1 MGEPSAG
8 SLPEVGAARGVP
20 ESVEIFDTTLRDGSQ
35 FEGISLSVDDKLR
48 VAQQLDWLGV
58 DWIEGGYPQA
68 NPKDAEFFRRAAAGE
83 LELSTSTLVAF
94 GSTRRTRGRVDEDPT
109 LSALIGAGTSTVC
122 IVGKSSEFHV
132 TEALR
137 TDLAEG
143 VAMVRESVEFLAAAG
158 LRVLFDAE
166 HFFDGYKANPSF
178 TLSVLEAAAMAGAD
192 TLVLCDTNGGSLPHE
207 VQRITTEVVSYLDG
221 MRIGIHTQNDT
232 GCAVANSLAAVVGG
246 ASHVQGTVNGYGER
260 TGNANLMTVIPDLTL
275 KMGVR
280 TLPEGRMERLTA
292 VSRHVAELV
301 NLPPHPADPFVG
313 TSAFAHKGG
322 LHTSALARSG
332 SETYEHVDPAVVGN
346 HSRVLVSDLGGR
358 AGMGMKAKEFGVDL
372 DDRAAAE
379 LSARVAQLEAQG
391 YVFEAADA
399 SLELLMR
406 RATGWSP
413 GYFDLEGYRVSS
425 YHREG
430 AASPSGDVD
439 LSTEATI
446 KVWVGGERIAAVG
459 EGNGPVNALDEAL
472 RNALDGRWPALGHI
486 HLTDF
491 RVRVLAGPSG
501 PGAADTAAVVRV
513 LAQHTNGS
521 HTWTTIGVSPNV
533 IEASWEALVDGIVYG
548 LLHDELS
555 RIG

>member
-1 MGEPSAG
+1 MG
-8 SLPEVGAARGVP
+8 SLPDVGSVP
-20 ESVEIFDTTLRDGSQ
+20 GAPDSVEVFDTTLRDGSQ
-35 FEGISLSVDDKLR
+35 FEGISLTVEDKLG
-48 VAQQLDWLGV
+48 VAEQLDWLGV

-83 LELSTSTLVAF
+83 LELSNSTLVAF

-109 LSALIGAGTSTVC
+109 LAALVAAGTSTVC

-137 TDLAEG
+137 TTTEEG
-143 VAMVRESVEFLAAAG
+143 VAMVRESVEFLRAAG

-166 HFFDGYKANPSF
+166 HFFDGYKANPAF
-178 TLSVLEAAAMAGAD
+178 TLSVLEAAAMAGAE

-207 VQRITTEVVSYLDG
+207 VQRITSEVVSYFDG
-221 MRIGIHTQNDT
+221 VRIGIHTQNDT
-232 GCAVANSLAAVVGG
+232 GCAVANTISAVVGG
-246 ASHVQGTVNGYGER
+246 AEHVQGTVNGYGER

-275 KMGVR
+275 KMGIE
-280 TLPEGRMERLTA
+280 TLPEGHMEHLTA

-301 NLPPHPADPFVG
+301 NLPPSPADPYVG
-313 TSAFAHKGG
+313 MSAFAHKGG

-332 SETYEHVDPAVVGN
+332 GATYEHVDPAVVGN
-346 HSRVLVSDLGGR
+346 HTRVLVSDLGGR
-358 AGMGMKAKEFGVDL
+358 AGMGMKAQEFGIDL
-372 DDRAAAE
+372 DDRSAAQ
-379 LSARVAQLEAQG
+379 LSERVAELEAQG

-406 RATGWSP
+406 DATGWEQP
-413 GYFDLEGYRVSS
+413 FFEVEAYRVSS

-430 AASPSGDVD
+430 DASPTAGVD
-439 LSTEATI
+439 LATEATI
-446 KVWVGGERIAAVG
+446 KVWVDGKRIAAVG

-472 RNALDGRWPALGHI
+472 RNALNGRWDALGHI

-491 RVRVLAGPSG
+491 RVRVLEGSKG

-513 LAQHTNGS
+513 LAEHTNGS

-533 IEASWEALVDGIVYG
+533 IEASWEALVDGITYG
-548 LLHDELS
+548 LLHDRLS
-555 RIG
+555 RVG